1 MQIIQLMSA
10 ADEPGADTGINCHDK
25 TKLCLKYLM
34 QIIIINN
41 TKLKAVLAA
50 NSQYGKCVD
59 GSSL

>member
-1 MQIIQLMSA
+1 MSA